1 MTTTI
6 HLNQILQQ
14 DADLTVAGSKF
25 YDSVKEHVADSEKI
39 VVDME
44 NVTSLPSIFLNVSFG
59 RIIDEY
65 GMDVVRQLFSFV
77 KITKMQAERL
87 QKYFGAYKNN

>member
-6 HLNQILQQ
+6 HLNQILLQ
-14 DADLTVAGSKF
+14 DADLTVAGEKF
-25 YDSVKEHVADSEKI
+25 YDLVKNHIAGSEKV

-65 GMDVVRQLFSFV
+65 GMEAVRQLFTFV
-77 KITKMQAERL
+77 KITKIQAERL
-87 QKYFGAYKNN
+87 KKYFSSYKN